1 MNPVGAQA
9 NGNLSSRANAFSV
22 ESLISSE
29 QTNQPTTLTS
39 MAESGERR
47 SPDSSCQD
55 LATDALDS
63 MQAMQNSVE
72 STETLEGEDITIE
85 LQMRDLWQRFYELG
99 TEMIITKAGRR
110 MFPAI
115 RVKVAGLDPKSC
127 YMLMMDVVP
136 LDNKRYRYAYHS
148 SKWVVAGNADAPMPG
163 RVYIHPDSPA
173 LGEEWMR
180 QVVSFDKVKLTN
192 NELDQQ
198 GHIILHSMHKYQP
211 RIHVIKKKDP
221 TEATSLDMERSS
233 ALKKTFVFPETVF
246 TTVTAYQN
254 QQITR
259 LKIDSNPF
267 AKGFRDSG
275 RVRDP
280 MEEIMQAYSAASA
293 YYRPPARALVYSNFG
308 RDEQLSQDQSPCSQH
323 AAVASPYQSV
333 PPISPTLSPQTSPT
347 CTSNNAF
354 TGYNGH
360 ACLSSIP
367 HGAMVTSQYQINPYC
382 AATETYGTF
391 SHVFHSGV
399 SPFSPCTAS
408 GVSSQSENM
417 IPISPISNHPT
428 NGFQTNHFTSAHAFT
443 AHTG

>member
-1 MNPVGAQA
+1 MNQGGLHA

-29 QTNQPTTLTS
+29 QTNQQTIPSRTAFGRT
-39 MAESGERR
+39 

-55 LATDALDS
+55 MATEALGS
-63 MQAMQNSVE
+63 MQAMQNRVE

-85 LQMRDLWQRFYELG
+85 LQMRDLWQRFFELG

-115 RVKVAGLDPKSC
+115 RVKVSGLDPKSC

-221 TEATSLDMERSS
+221 SDAASMDMERSS
-233 ALKKTFVFPETVF
+233 ALKKTFLFPDTVF

-280 MEEIMQAYSAASA
+280 MEEIMQAYSSA
-293 YYRPPARALVYSNFG
+293 YYRPPGRALVYSNFG
-308 RDEQLSQDQSPCSQH
+308 RDEQLSPDQGSCSQH
-323 AAVASPYQSV
+323 ATVPVPSPYQSV
-333 PPISPTLSPQTSPT
+333 PISPTMSPQTPT
-347 CTSNNAF
+347 CHANTTLTAF
-354 TGYNGH
+354 NGH

-367 HGAMVTSQYQINPYC
+367 HGAMVPSQYLMTPYC

-391 SHVFHSGV
+391 SHVFHSAV
-399 SPFSPCTAS
+399 SPFSPCAGN
-408 GVSSQSENM
+408 GVVSQPENM
-417 IPISPISNHPT
+417 VPISPISSHQA
-428 NGFQTNHFTSAHAFT
+428 NGFQGNNYPSAHAFT

>member
-1 MNPVGAQA
+1 MHQTVSHA

-29 QTNQPTTLTS
+29 HTNQQTS
-39 MAESGERR
+39 ITRMAASTGRRSPESGEHD
-47 SPDSSCQD
+47 P
-55 LATDALDS
+55 ATEALGS
-63 MQAMQNSVE
+63 MQAMQSRVG
-72 STETLEGEDITIE
+72 STETLECEDIVIE
-85 LQMRDLWQRFYELG
+85 LQMRDLWQRFFELG

-115 RVKVAGLDPKSC
+115 RVKVSGLDPKSY
-127 YMLMMDVVP
+127 YMLMMDIVP

-211 RIHVIKKKDP
+211 RIHIIKKKD
-221 TEATSLDMERSS
+221 TSDTVAVDVEKPSS
-233 ALKKTFVFPETVF
+233 LRKTFVFPDTVF

-280 MEEIMQAYSAASA
+280 MEEIMQAYS
-293 YYRPPARALVYSNFG
+293 YFRPTAGRTLHYSNFRG
-308 RDEQLSQDQSPCSQH
+308 RDEQLSSDQGSCSPH
-323 AAVASPYQSV
+323 ASVPVPSPYQSV
-333 PPISPTLSPQTSPT
+333 PLSPTMPPQTPT
-347 CTSNNAF
+347 CHSNTAF
-354 TGYNGH
+354 SAFN
-360 ACLSSIP
+360 ACLSSLP
-367 HGAMVTSQYQINPYC
+367 HGAMLPTQYHVTPYC
-382 AATETYGTF
+382 SATETYGHMLHTA
-391 SHVFHSGV
+391 V
-399 SPFSPCTAS
+399 SPFSTREPNAVVSQSDTGIPLSPIVNHQAS
-408 GVSSQSENM
+408 GFQGNTYA
-417 IPISPISNHPT
+417 SP
-428 NGFQTNHFTSAHAFT
+428 HAFT
-443 AHTG
+443 THTM

>member
-1 MNPVGAQA
+1 MNQAATHA

-22 ESLISSE
+22 ESLISSD
-29 QTNQPTTLTS
+29 QTDQQTATR
-39 MAESGERR
+39 MASGRVT
-47 SPDSSCQD
+47 PDNIPCQD
-55 LATDALDS
+55 LATEALGS
-63 MQAMQNSVE
+63 MQAMQSRVE
-72 STETLEGEDITIE
+72 STETLESEDITVE
-85 LQMRDLWQRFYELG
+85 LQMRDLWQRFFELG

-115 RVKVAGLDPKSC
+115 RVKVSGLDPKSC

-173 LGEEWMR
+173 LGEDWMR

-211 RIHVIKKKDP
+211 RIHIIKKKDP
-221 TEATSLDMERSS
+221 SEAVSMDMERSC
-233 ALKKTFVFPETVF
+233 ALKKTFMFPDTVF

-280 MEEIMQAYSAASA
+280 MEEIMQAYSSA
-293 YYRPPARALVYSNFG
+293 YYRPSGRALVYSNLG
-308 RDEQLSQDQSPCSQH
+308 RDDQRSPDQSSRSQH
-323 AAVASPYQSV
+323 ATLSSPYQSV
-333 PPISPTLSPQTSPT
+333 PISPTMPPQTPT
-347 CTSNNAF
+347 CHSNTAF
-354 TGYNGH
+354 TAFNGH
-360 ACLSSIP
+360 ACLSPIP
-367 HGAMVTSQYQINPYC
+367 HGAMVPSQYHVTPYC
-382 AATETYGTF
+382 AATDTYGTF
-391 SHVFHSGV
+391 NHVFHSSV
-399 SPFSPCTAS
+399 SPFSPCAAN
-408 GVSSQSENM
+408 GIVSQTDSV
-417 IPISPISNHPT
+417 IPMSPIVSHQG
-428 NGFQTNHFTSAHAFT
+428 NGFQGNNYVSAHAFT

>member
-1 MNPVGAQA
+1 MHHTRSRA

-22 ESLISSE
+22 ESLISPENSNQEALSTRMAASTGRGSPDNSE
-29 QTNQPTTLTS
+29 Q
-39 MAESGERR
+39 
-47 SPDSSCQD
+47 DV
-55 LATDALDS
+55 ATEALGS
-63 MQAMQNSVE
+63 MQAMQSRVG
-72 STETLEGEDITIE
+72 STETLECEDITIE
-85 LQMRDLWQRFYELG
+85 LQMRDLWQRFFELG

-115 RVKVAGLDPKSC
+115 RVKVSGLDPKSY

-136 LDNKRYRYAYHS
+136 LDSKRYRYAYHS

-173 LGEEWMR
+173 LGEDWMR

-211 RIHVIKKKDP
+211 RIHIIKKKDNSD
-221 TEATSLDMERSS
+221 TVAVDVERPSS
-233 ALKKTFVFPETVF
+233 LKKTFLFPDTVF

-280 MEEIMQAYSAASA
+280 MEEIMQAYS
-293 YYRPPARALVYSNFG
+293 YYRPASGRTLLYSNFG
-308 RDEQLSQDQSPCSQH
+308 RDEQLSADQSSCSQH
-323 AAVASPYQSV
+323 ATVAVPSPYQNV
-333 PPISPTLSPQTSPT
+333 PLSPTMQPQTPT
-347 CTSNNAF
+347 CHSNTAF
-354 TGYNGH
+354 SAFNGH
-360 ACLSSIP
+360 ACLSSLP
-367 HGAMVTSQYQINPYC
+367 HGTMVPTQYHMTPYC
-382 AATETYGTF
+382 SATETYGTF
-391 SHVFHSGV
+391 SHAFHSAV
-399 SPFSPCTAS
+399 SPFSACAAN
-408 GVSSQSENM
+408 GVANQSDN
-417 IPISPISNHPT
+417 SFSHQG
-428 NGFQTNHFTSAHAFT
+428 NGFQVNPYATTHAFT
-443 AHTG
+443 THTV